1 MCVESKWAIYNYRDL
16 QAFNLVVRLINERS
30 NAAWRRTPRA
40 VTTHVI
46 DSTMPSQWIGYYRFN
61 TAELATIKVKE
72 SARGIQRGQVRRGHN
87 IFSHDN
93 ILLPLCE
100 QNHWWIIWVDVV
112 NRRMEIFDSYIDY
125 TTEEPR
131 NMMVMPCLTALV
143 EIGRLDG
150 VEGVADW
157 PCEVVADR
165 ERVSAIKQALF
176 VYRGCNK

>member
-1 MCVESKWAIYNYRDL
+1 M
-16 QAFNLVVRLINERS
+16 
-30 NAAWRRTPRA
+30 
-40 VTTHVI
+40 
-46 DSTMPSQWIGYYRFN
+46 
-61 TAELATIKVKE
+61 
-72 SARGIQRGQVRRGHN
+72 
-87 IFSHDN
+87 
-93 ILLPLCE
+93 
-100 QNHWWIIWVDVV
+100 DVV